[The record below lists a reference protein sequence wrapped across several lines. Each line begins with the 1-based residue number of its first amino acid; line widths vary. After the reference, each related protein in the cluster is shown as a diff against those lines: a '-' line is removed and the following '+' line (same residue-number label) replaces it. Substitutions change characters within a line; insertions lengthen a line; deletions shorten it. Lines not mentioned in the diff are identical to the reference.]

1 MKGSL
6 AIMQPYVFP
15 YLGYFQLVDAV
26 DTFVFYDDV
35 HFIKRGW
42 INRNQLLVNGKA
54 HLFSIP
60 LQGASQNKLIHE
72 IAVLK
77 DVKWEQ
83 QFFATLQQQYAK
95 APYYEEVHALV
106 RQVFDTPYQSIADL
120 AIQSVKGIS
129 EYVGLSTQ
137 FEVSSQ
143 QYPETKGLGKADR
156 LIAIAQ
162 KKGYDTYVNPS
173 GGKELYK
180 KAYFSDRGVQLYFME
195 NTLLPYSQFKES
207 SVIGLSMID
216 VLMFNHIEEV
226 HKLVTNYTLQ

>member
-95 APYYEEVHALV
+95 APYYEEVYALV
-106 RQVFDTPYQSIADL
+106 KKVFDTPYTSIAHL
-120 AIQSVKGIS
+120 AIQSVKAIS
-129 EYVGLSTQ
+129 EYVGLFTQ

-143 QYPETKGLGKADR
+143 QYPETKGLDKADR
-156 LIAIAQ
+156 LIAITQ

-173 GGKELYK
+173 GGKELYE
-180 KAYFSDRGVQLYFME
+180 KAYFSGRGVNLYFMKNHLE
-195 NTLLPYSQFKES
+195 AYPQFEEPC
-207 SVIGLSMID
+207 VLGLSMID
-216 VLMFNHIEEV
+216 VLMFCTKAEA
-226 HKLVTNYTLQ
+226 LQLIKQYKKV